1 MMQFVLPFLIN
12 FGVNKAMGMSTG
24 KALGLAGVQAFA
36 GPAASAGS
44 AGATGASAMVGSEIT
59 ALGTQAATQGIT
71 QGGIGGIVGNAL
83 TGGGGLSSLTSGPAA
98 QALLMEG
105 GKTLLSSQLD
115 KRYGI
120 NPMLT
125 YGGVTAL
132 QGGVGGL
139 GEGGKGFME
148 GAKGAFA
155 NPVTGK
161 PLMAPSVPGKE
172 SSSLLGLGKESGITG
187 LGTGADI
194 GLGITAT
201 SLLDSLG
208 KKGKPEDKPTEKFN
222 VNYPNVKDIV
232 TNFNIKDPVTGQVSR
247 LAIGETPEE
256 RFMKTG
262 YQSRFKDGGLA
273 KFNQGALVSMLPGK
287 SVSDEKDPSIY
298 KRAYNFVTDETGNGD
313 MEEDTMLAQLADG
326 EFVTTA
332 KAVLGAGIFQGAKPN
347 DMSSMRDKGA
357 KFFYEQQARFKRIY
371 EMLEEAKEKK
381 EQAA

>member
-24 KALGLAGVQAFA
+24 KALGLAGVQGFMP
-36 GPAASAGS
+36 GG
-44 AGATGASAMVGSEIT
+44 GGVGG
-59 ALGTQAATQGIT
+59 LVGTATQG
-71 QGGIGGIVGNAL
+71 GSAMSLAN
-83 TGGGGLSSLTSGPAA
+83 LSNIAP
-98 QALLMEG
+98 QQLLMEG
-105 GKTLLSSQLD
+105 GKTLLSAQLD

-125 YGGVTAL
+125 YSGASAL
-132 QGGVGGL
+132 QGGIGGL
-139 GEGGKGFME
+139 GEGGKGFLE
-148 GAKGAFA
+148 GAKGSFT
-155 NPVTGK
+155 NPVSGK
-161 PLMAPSVPGKE
+161 PLMAPGTGE
-172 SSSLLGLGKESGITG
+172 ASSNLLGLGKESGITG

-194 GLGITAT
+194 GLGIAGT
-201 SLLDSLG
+201 SLLSG
-208 KKGKPEDKPTEKFN
+208 MGGEEAPQKTEEKVN
-222 VNYPNVKDIV
+222 ENYPNVKDIV
-232 TNFNIKDPVTGQVSR
+232 TNFNIKDPVTGATSK

-262 YQSRFKDGGLA
+262 YKSRFKDGGLA

-332 KAVLGAGIFQGAKPN
+332 KAVLGAGIFQGAKPS
-347 DMSSMRDKGA
+347 DIGGMRDKGA

-371 EMLEEAKEKK
+371 EMLEEAKRSK

>member
-1 MMQFVLPFLIN
+1 MVPAFVLPFLIN

-36 GPAASAGS
+36 PVPPGSDAAA
-44 AGATGASAMVGSEIT
+44 
-59 ALGTQAATQGIT
+59 
-71 QGGIGGIVGNAL
+71 GGIGGILG
-83 TGGGGLSSLTSGPAA
+83 SGAFTAEKLGSAA
-98 QALLMEG
+98 VQKQLLMEG

-120 NPMLT
+120 NPALAYT
-125 YGGVTAL
+125 GASAL
-132 QGGVGGL
+132 QGGLGAFDPTKTGFAGAKQAIGLGGADAAKTTVAGDAATKQAADTATKTGGL
-139 GEGGKGFME
+139 FGKGEGI
-148 GAKGAFA
+148 
-155 NPVTGK
+155 
-161 PLMAPSVPGKE
+161 
-172 SSSLLGLGKESGITG
+172 LGY
-187 LGTGADI
+187 GTGADI
-194 GLGITAT
+194 GAGIAAT
-201 SLLDSLG
+201 TLLSGMGGEDEP
-208 KKGKPEDKPTEKFN
+208 KKTEEKVN
-222 VNYPNVKDIV
+222 ENYPNVKDIV
-232 TNFNIKDPVTGQVSR
+232 TNFNIKDPVTGQTSK

-256 RFMKTG
+256 RFMKVG
-262 YQSRFKDGGLA
+262 YTPRYKDGGIA

-332 KAVLGAGIFQGAKPN
+332 KAVLGAGIFQGAKPS
-347 DMSSMRDKGA
+347 DIGGMRDKGA

-371 EMLEEAKEKK
+371 EMLEEAKRSK

>member
-24 KALGLAGVQAFA
+24 KALGLAGVQAFT
-36 GPAASAGS
+36 GPAGSASTFAPGTSELASAG
-44 AGATGASAMVGSEIT
+44 ASAS
-59 ALGTQAATQGIT
+59 
-71 QGGIGGIVGNAL
+71 QGGIGGFLSSAL
-83 TGGGGLSSLTSGPAA
+83 TSPSGFGGIDKS
-98 QALLMEG
+98 ALLMEG
-105 GKTLLSSQLD
+105 GKTLLSAQLD

-132 QGGVGGL
+132 QGGLGGL
-139 GEGGKGFME
+139 EAGKGFTE
-148 GAKGAFA
+148 GAKGAFT
-155 NPVTGK
+155 NPVSGK
-161 PLMAPSVPGKE
+161 PLMAQGTGE
-172 SSSLLGLGKESGITG
+172 ASSNLLGLGKESGITG

-194 GLGITAT
+194 GLGIGAT
-201 SLLDSLG
+201 TLLGSMGG
-208 KKGKPEDKPTEKFN
+208 KDEPKKTEEKFN
-222 VNYPNVKDIV
+222 ENYPNVKDVV
-232 TNFNIKDPVTGQVSR
+232 TNFNIIDPVTGTKSK
-247 LAIGETPEE
+247 LAIGESPEE
-256 RFMKTG
+256 RFIKTG
-262 YQSRFKDGGLA
+262 YKPRFKDGGLA

-332 KAVLGAGIFQGAKPN
+332 KAVLGAGIFQGAKPS

-371 EMLEEAKEKK
+371 EMLEEAKQSK

>member
-1 MMQFVLPFLIN
+1 LPFLIN

-24 KALGLAGVQAFA
+24 KALGLAGVQAFT
-36 GPAASAGS
+36 GPAGS
-44 AGATGASAMVGSEIT
+44 GGGGIGGLVG
-59 ALGTQAATQGIT
+59 AATQGGAQMT
-71 QGGIGGIVGNAL
+71 
-83 TGGGGLSSLTSGPAA
+83 AA
-98 QALLMEG
+98 NLGSIAGKDLLMEG
-105 GKTLLSSQLD
+105 GKTLLSAQLD

-125 YGGVTAL
+125 YGGATAL
-132 QGGVGGL
+132 QGGIGGL
-139 GEGGKGFME
+139 GEGGKGFLE
-148 GAKGAFA
+148 GAKGSFT
-155 NPVTGK
+155 NPATGK
-161 PLMAPSVPGKE
+161 PLISPAATTAPGAAKASEGI
-172 SSSLLGLGKESGITG
+172 LGF
-187 LGTGADI
+187 GTGADI
-194 GLGITAT
+194 GAGIAAT
-201 SLLDSLG
+201 TFLSGMGDKG
-208 KKGKPEDKPTEKFN
+208 GEEKKTEEKVN

-232 TNFNIKDPVTGQVSR
+232 TNFNIKDPVTGATSK

-256 RFMKTG
+256 RFMKVG
-262 YQSRFKDGGLA
+262 YTPRYKDGGIA

-332 KAVLGAGIFQGAKPN
+332 KAVLGAGIFQGAKPS
-347 DMSSMRDKGA
+347 DIGGMRDKGA

-371 EMLEEAKEKK
+371 EMLEEAKRSK

>member
-24 KALGLAGVQAFA
+24 KALGLAGVQAFT
-36 GPAASAGS
+36 GPAGS
-44 AGATGASAMVGSEIT
+44 GGGGIGGLVG
-59 ALGTQAATQGIT
+59 AATQGGA
-71 QGGIGGIVGNAL
+71 QM
-83 TGGGGLSSLTSGPAA
+83 SLANLGTIAGKD
-98 QALLMEG
+98 LLMEG
-105 GKTLLSSQLD
+105 GKTLLSAQLD

-125 YGGVTAL
+125 YGGASAL
-132 QGGVGGL
+132 QGGIGAIGT
-139 GEGGKGFME
+139 EQGFM
-148 GAKGAFA
+148 GGVKGAFT
-155 NPVTGK
+155 NPVSGK
-161 PLMAPSVPGKE
+161 PLMAPGTGE
-172 SSSLLGLGKESGITG
+172 ASSNLLGLGKESGITG

-194 GLGITAT
+194 GLGIGAT
-201 SLLDSLG
+201 TLLSG
-208 KKGKPEDKPTEKFN
+208 MGGGEEPKKTEEKVN
-222 VNYPNVKDIV
+222 ENYPNVKDIV
-232 TNFNIKDPVTGQVSR
+232 TNFNIKDPVTGQTSK

-256 RFMKTG
+256 RFMKVG
-262 YQSRFKDGGLA
+262 YTPRYKDGGIA

-313 MEEDTMLAQLADG
+313 MDEDTMLAQLADG

-332 KAVLGAGIFQGAKPN
+332 KAVLGAGIFQGAKPG
-347 DMSSMRDKGA
+347 DMSGMRDKGA

-371 EMLEEAKEKK
+371 EMLEEAKQSK

>member
-1 MMQFVLPFLIN
+1 MLPAFVLPFLIN

-24 KALGLAGVQAFA
+24 KALGLAGVQAFT
-36 GPAASAGS
+36 GPAGS
-44 AGATGASAMVGSEIT
+44 GGGGIGGLVG
-59 ALGTQAATQGIT
+59 AATQGGAQMT
-71 QGGIGGIVGNAL
+71 
-83 TGGGGLSSLTSGPAA
+83 AA
-98 QALLMEG
+98 NLGTIAGKDLLMEG
-105 GKTLLSSQLD
+105 GKTLLSAQLD

-125 YGGVTAL
+125 YGGATAL
-132 QGGVGGL
+132 QGGIGAIGT
-139 GEGGKGFME
+139 EQGFM
-148 GAKGAFA
+148 GGVKGAFT
-155 NPVTGK
+155 NPVSGK

-172 SSSLLGLGKESGITG
+172 TASVLGLGKESGITG

-194 GLGITAT
+194 GLGIGAT
-201 SLLDSLG
+201 SLLGGMGGEDEP
-208 KKGKPEDKPTEKFN
+208 KKTEEKVN
-222 VNYPNVKDIV
+222 ENYPNVKDIV
-232 TNFNIKDPVTGQVSR
+232 TNFNIKDPVTGQTSK

-256 RFMKTG
+256 RFMKVG
-262 YQSRFKDGGLA
+262 YTPRYKDGGIA

-313 MEEDTMLAQLADG
+313 MDEDTMLAQLADG

-332 KAVLGAGIFQGAKPN
+332 KAVLGAGIFQGAKPD
-347 DMSSMRDKGA
+347 DMNGMRDKGA

-371 EMLEEAKEKK
+371 EMLEEAKQSK

>member
-24 KALGLAGVQAFA
+24 KALGLAGVQAFT
-36 GPAASAGS
+36 GPAGS
-44 AGATGASAMVGSEIT
+44 GGGGIGGLVG
-59 ALGTQAATQGIT
+59 AATQGGAQMT
-71 QGGIGGIVGNAL
+71 
-83 TGGGGLSSLTSGPAA
+83 AA
-98 QALLMEG
+98 NLGSIAGKDLLMEG
-105 GKTLLSSQLD
+105 GKTLLSAQLD

-125 YGGVTAL
+125 YGGATAL
-132 QGGVGGL
+132 QGGIGAIGT
-139 GEGGKGFME
+139 EKGFM
-148 GAKGAFA
+148 GGVKGAFT
-155 NPVTGK
+155 NPVSGK
-161 PLMAPSVPGKE
+161 PLMAPGTGE
-172 SSSLLGLGKESGITG
+172 ASSNLLGLGKESGITG

-194 GLGITAT
+194 GLGIGAT
-201 SLLDSLG
+201 SLLSDMG
-208 KKGKPEDKPTEKFN
+208 GGEEPKKTEEKVN
-222 VNYPNVKDIV
+222 ENYPNVKDIV
-232 TNFNIKDPVTGQVSR
+232 TNFNIKDPVTGQTSK

-256 RFMKTG
+256 RFMKVG
-262 YQSRFKDGGLA
+262 YTPRYKDGGIA

-332 KAVLGAGIFQGAKPN
+332 KAVLGAGIFQGAKPS
-347 DMSSMRDKGA
+347 DIGGMRDKGA

-371 EMLEEAKEKK
+371 EMLEEAKRSK

>member
-24 KALGLAGVQAFA
+24 KALGLAGVQAFT
-36 GPAASAGS
+36 GPAGS
-44 AGATGASAMVGSEIT
+44 GG
-59 ALGTQAATQGIT
+59 
-71 QGGIGGIVGNAL
+71 GGIGGLVGTA
-83 TGGGGLSSLTSGPAA
+83 TQGGAQMSLANLGTISGE
-98 QALLMEG
+98 ALLKEG
-105 GKTLLSSQLD
+105 GKTLISAQAD

-125 YGGVTAL
+125 YGGLTGL
-132 QGGVGGL
+132 EGGIAGL
-139 GEGGKGFME
+139 GEGGKGFTE
-148 GAKGAFA
+148 GFKGAFT
-155 NPVTGK
+155 NPATGK
-161 PLMAPSVPGKE
+161 QLISPAATTAPGVAKASEGI
-172 SSSLLGLGKESGITG
+172 LGF
-187 LGTGADI
+187 GTGADI
-194 GLGITAT
+194 GAGIAAT
-201 SLLDSLG
+201 TFLSGMSDKG
-208 KKGKPEDKPTEKFN
+208 GEEKKTEEKVN
-222 VNYPNVKDIV
+222 ENYPNVKDIV
-232 TNFNIKDPVTGQVSR
+232 TNFNIKDPVTGATSK

-262 YQSRFKDGGLA
+262 YKSRFKDGGLA

-332 KAVLGAGIFQGAKPN
+332 KAVLGAGIFQGAKPS
-347 DMSSMRDKGA
+347 DIGGMRDKGA

-371 EMLEEAKEKK
+371 EMLEEAKRSK

>member
-1 MMQFVLPFLIN
+1 MVPAFVLPFLIN

-36 GPAASAGS
+36 PVPPGSDAAA
-44 AGATGASAMVGSEIT
+44 
-59 ALGTQAATQGIT
+59 
-71 QGGIGGIVGNAL
+71 GGIGGILG
-83 TGGGGLSSLTSGPAA
+83 SGAFTAEKLGSAA
-98 QALLMEG
+98 VQKQLLMEG

-120 NPMLT
+120 NPALAYT
-125 YGGVTAL
+125 GASAL
-132 QGGVGGL
+132 QGGIGAL
-139 GEGGKGFME
+139 GTEQGFMG
-148 GAKGAFA
+148 GAKQA
-155 NPVTGK
+155 
-161 PLMAPSVPGKE
+161 
-172 SSSLLGLGKESGITG
+172 LGLGGTDVAKTTVAGDAATKQAADTATKTGGLFGKGEGILG
-187 LGTGADI
+187 YGTGADI
-194 GLGITAT
+194 GAGIAAT
-201 SLLDSLG
+201 TLLSG
-208 KKGKPEDKPTEKFN
+208 MGEGEEPKKTEEKVN
-222 VNYPNVKDIV
+222 ENYPNVKDIV
-232 TNFNIKDPVTGQVSR
+232 TNFNIKDPVTGATSK

-262 YQSRFKDGGLA
+262 YKSRFKDGGLA

-332 KAVLGAGIFQGAKPN
+332 KAVLGAGIFQGAKPG
-347 DMSSMRDKGA
+347 DMSGMRDKGA

-371 EMLEEAKEKK
+371 EMLEEAKQSK

>member
-24 KALGLAGVQAFA
+24 KALGLAGVQAFT
-36 GPAASAGS
+36 GPAGS
-44 AGATGASAMVGSEIT
+44 GGGGIGGLVG
-59 ALGTQAATQGIT
+59 AATQGGAQMT
-71 QGGIGGIVGNAL
+71 
-83 TGGGGLSSLTSGPAA
+83 AA
-98 QALLMEG
+98 NLGSIAGKDLLMEG
-105 GKTLLSSQLD
+105 GKTLLSAQLD

-120 NPMLT
+120 NPMLS
-125 YGGVTAL
+125 YAGASAL
-132 QGGVGGL
+132 QGGIGAIGT
-139 GEGGKGFME
+139 EQGFM
-148 GAKGAFA
+148 GGVKGAFT
-155 NPVTGK
+155 NPVSGK

-172 SSSLLGLGKESGITG
+172 TASVLGLGKESGITG

-194 GLGITAT
+194 GLGIGAT
-201 SLLDSLG
+201 TLLGGMGGEDEP
-208 KKGKPEDKPTEKFN
+208 KKTEEKVN
-222 VNYPNVKDIV
+222 ENYPNVKDIV
-232 TNFNIKDPVTGQVSR
+232 TNFNIKDPVTGQTSK

-256 RFMKTG
+256 RFMKVG
-262 YQSRFKDGGLA
+262 YTPRFKDGGIA

-313 MEEDTMLAQLADG
+313 MDEDTMLAQLADG

-332 KAVLGAGIFQGAKPN
+332 KAVLGAGIFQGAKPG
-347 DMSSMRDKGA
+347 DMSGMRDKGA

-371 EMLEEAKEKK
+371 EMLEEAKRSK

>member
-24 KALGLAGVQAFA
+24 KALGLAGVQAFT
-36 GPAASAGS
+36 GPAGSASTFAPGTSELASAG
-44 AGATGASAMVGSEIT
+44 ASAS
-59 ALGTQAATQGIT
+59 
-71 QGGIGGIVGNAL
+71 QGGIGGFLSSAL
-83 TGGGGLSSLTSGPAA
+83 TSPSGFGGIDKS
-98 QALLMEG
+98 ALLMEG
-105 GKTLLSSQLD
+105 GKTLLSAQLD

-125 YGGVTAL
+125 YGGVTGL
-132 QGGVGGL
+132 QGGLGGL
-139 GEGGKGFME
+139 ESGKGFTE
-148 GAKGAFA
+148 GFKGAFT
-155 NPVTGK
+155 NPVSGK
-161 PLMAPSVPGKE
+161 PLMAPGTGE
-172 SSSLLGLGKESGITG
+172 ASSNLLGLGKESGITG

-194 GLGITAT
+194 GLGIGAT
-201 SLLDSLG
+201 TLLGSMGGEDEP
-208 KKGKPEDKPTEKFN
+208 KKTEEKFN
-222 VNYPNVKDIV
+222 ENYPNVKDVV
-232 TNFNIKDPVTGQVSR
+232 TNFNIIDPVTGTKSK
-247 LAIGETPEE
+247 LAIGESPEE

-262 YQSRFKDGGLA
+262 YKPRFKDGGLA

-332 KAVLGAGIFQGAKPN
+332 KAVLGAGIFQGAKPS

-371 EMLEEAKEKK
+371 EMLEEAKQNK

>member
-1 MMQFVLPFLIN
+1 MVPAFVLPFLIN

-24 KALGLAGVQAFA
+24 KALGLAGVQALVPIPGA
-36 GPAASAGS
+36 EGS
-44 AGATGASAMVGSEIT
+44 AGALSGGAG
-59 ALGTQAATQGIT
+59 
-71 QGGIGGIVGNAL
+71 GGIGSVVGQAL
-83 TGGGGLSSLTSGPAA
+83 QGEGLKTLGQSALSK
-98 QALLMEG
+98 QLLMEG
-105 GKTLLSSQLD
+105 GKTLLAAQAD

-120 NPMLT
+120 NPMLA
-125 YGGVTAL
+125 YGGLQGL
-132 QGGVGGL
+132 QGGIGALGTEQGFTGGFQQALGFGGADPTAKGVSNVAKDTATKTATDTATKTGGL
-139 GEGGKGFME
+139 FGKGEGI
-148 GAKGAFA
+148 
-155 NPVTGK
+155 
-161 PLMAPSVPGKE
+161 
-172 SSSLLGLGKESGITG
+172 LGY
-187 LGTGADI
+187 GTGADI
-194 GLGITAT
+194 GAGIAATTLLGGMG
-201 SLLDSLG
+201 D
-208 KKGKPEDKPTEKFN
+208 KGGTEEKQEEQVN

-232 TNFNIKDPVTGQVSR
+232 TNFNIKDPVTGATSK

-262 YQSRFKDGGLA
+262 YKSRFKDGGLA
-273 KFNQGALVSMLPGK
+273 KFNKGALVSMLPGK

-332 KAVLGAGIFQGAKPN
+332 KAVLGAGIFQGAKPS

-371 EMLEEAKEKK
+371 EMLEEAKQSK

>member
-24 KALGLAGVQAFA
+24 KALGLAGVQAFT
-36 GPAASAGS
+36 GPAGS
-44 AGATGASAMVGSEIT
+44 GGGGIGGLVG
-59 ALGTQAATQGIT
+59 AATQGGAQMT
-71 QGGIGGIVGNAL
+71 
-83 TGGGGLSSLTSGPAA
+83 AA
-98 QALLMEG
+98 NLGSIAGKDLLMEG
-105 GKTLLSSQLD
+105 GKTLLSAQLD

-125 YGGVTAL
+125 YGGASAL
-132 QGGVGGL
+132 QGGIGAIGT
-139 GEGGKGFME
+139 EQGFM
-148 GAKGAFA
+148 GGVKGAFT
-155 NPVTGK
+155 NPVSGK
-161 PLMAPSVPGKE
+161 PLMAPNTGE
-172 SSSLLGLGKESGITG
+172 ASSNLLGLGKESGITG

-194 GLGITAT
+194 GLGIGAT
-201 SLLDSLG
+201 SLLSG
-208 KKGKPEDKPTEKFN
+208 MGGEEKPEKQEEKVN

-232 TNFNIKDPVTGQVSR
+232 TNFNIKDPVTGQTSK

-262 YQSRFKDGGLA
+262 YTSRFKDGGIA
-273 KFNQGALVSMLPGK
+273 QFNQGALVSMLPGK

-313 MEEDTMLAQLADG
+313 MDEDTMLAQLADG

-332 KAVLGAGIFQGAKPN
+332 KAVLGAGIFQGAKPS
-347 DMSSMRDKGA
+347 DMNGMRDKGA

-371 EMLEEAKEKK
+371 EMLEEAKQSK

>member
-1 MMQFVLPFLIN
+1 MVPAFVLPFLIN

-24 KALGLAGVQAFA
+24 KALGLAGVQAFVPIPGAEGSSGAFSGGA
-36 GPAASAGS
+36 G
-44 AGATGASAMVGSEIT
+44 
-59 ALGTQAATQGIT
+59 
-71 QGGIGGIVGNAL
+71 GGIGSIVGQAL
-83 TGGGGLSSLTSGPAA
+83 QGEGLKTLGSSAL
-98 QALLMEG
+98 QKQLLMEG
-105 GKTLLSSQLD
+105 GKTLISAQAD

-125 YGGVTAL
+125 YGGLQGL
-132 QGGVGGL
+132 QGGIGALGTEQGFTGGFQQALGFGGADATKAVTADTATKVSTDAATKQAANTATKTGGL
-139 GEGGKGFME
+139 FGKGEGI
-148 GAKGAFA
+148 
-155 NPVTGK
+155 
-161 PLMAPSVPGKE
+161 
-172 SSSLLGLGKESGITG
+172 LGY
-187 LGTGADI
+187 GTGADI
-194 GLGITAT
+194 GAGLFGTT
-201 SLLDSLG
+201 LLTGMGDKG
-208 KKGKPEDKPTEKFN
+208 GEEKKTEEKVN

-232 TNFNIKDPVTGQVSR
+232 TNFNIKDPVTGATSK

-262 YQSRFKDGGLA
+262 YTPRYKDGGIA
-273 KFNQGALVSMLPGK
+273 QFNQGALVSMLPGK

-332 KAVLGAGIFQGAKPN
+332 KAVLGAGIFQGAKPS

-371 EMLEEAKEKK
+371 EMLEEAKQSK

>member
-24 KALGLAGVQAFA
+24 KALGLAGVQAFT
-36 GPAASAGS
+36 GPAGSASTFAPGTSELASAG
-44 AGATGASAMVGSEIT
+44 ASAS
-59 ALGTQAATQGIT
+59 
-71 QGGIGGIVGNAL
+71 QGGIGGFLSSAL
-83 TGGGGLSSLTSGPAA
+83 TSPSGFGGIDKS
-98 QALLMEG
+98 ALLMEG
-105 GKTLLSSQLD
+105 GKTLLSAQLD

-132 QGGVGGL
+132 QGGLGGL
-139 GEGGKGFME
+139 EAGKGFTE
-148 GAKGAFA
+148 GAKGAFT
-155 NPVTGK
+155 NPVSGK
-161 PLMAPSVPGKE
+161 QLISPAATTAPGAAKASEGI
-172 SSSLLGLGKESGITG
+172 LGF
-187 LGTGADI
+187 GTGADI
-194 GLGITAT
+194 AAGIFGT
-201 SLLDSLG
+201 SLLSGMGGDKEP
-208 KKGKPEDKPTEKFN
+208 KKTEEKFN
-222 VNYPNVKDIV
+222 ENYPNVKDVV
-232 TNFNIKDPVTGQVSR
+232 TNFNIIDPVTGTKSK
-247 LAIGETPEE
+247 LAIGESPEE

-262 YQSRFKDGGLA
+262 YKPRFKDGGLA

-332 KAVLGAGIFQGAKPN
+332 KAVLGAGIFQGAKPS
-347 DMSSMRDKGA
+347 DISGMRDKGA

-371 EMLEEAKEKK
+371 EMLEEAKRSK

>member
-1 MMQFVLPFLIN
+1 MMQLVLPFLIN

-36 GPAASAGS
+36 GPAAGAGS
-44 AGATGASAMVGSEIT
+44 GGTFAAGTSEFAGA
-59 ALGTQAATQGIT
+59 AAQG
-71 QGGIGGIVGNAL
+71 GGIGGF
-83 TGGGGLSSLTSGPAA
+83 LSSALSSPAGFSGIDKS
-98 QALLMEG
+98 ALLMEG
-105 GKTLLSSQLD
+105 GKTLLSAQLD

-125 YGGVTAL
+125 YGGLTGL
-132 QGGVGGL
+132 QGGLGGL
-139 GEGGKGFME
+139 ESGKGFTE
-148 GAKGAFA
+148 GVKGAFN
-155 NPVTGK
+155 NPFGGDPSKLPVDPNAAKKASEGILGYGTGVDIG
-161 PLMAPSVPGKE
+161 AGIAATT
-172 SSSLLGLGKESGITG
+172 LLGGMGGDEEP
-187 LGTGADI
+187 
-194 GLGITAT
+194 
-201 SLLDSLG
+201 
-208 KKGKPEDKPTEKFN
+208 KKTEEKVN
-222 VNYPNVKDIV
+222 ENYPNVKDIV
-232 TNFNIKDPVTGQVSR
+232 TNFNIKDPVTGKTSK

-256 RFMKTG
+256 RFMKVG
-262 YQSRFKDGGLA
+262 YTPRYKDGGIA

-332 KAVLGAGIFQGAKPN
+332 KAVLGAGIFQGAKPG
-347 DMSSMRDKGA
+347 DMSGMRDKGA

-371 EMLEEAKEKK
+371 EMLEEAKRSK

>member
-24 KALGLAGVQAFA
+24 KALGLAGVQAFT
-36 GPAASAGS
+36 GPAGS
-44 AGATGASAMVGSEIT
+44 GG
-59 ALGTQAATQGIT
+59 
-71 QGGIGGIVGNAL
+71 GGIGGLVGTA
-83 TGGGGLSSLTSGPAA
+83 TQGGAQMSLANLGTISGE
-98 QALLMEG
+98 ALLKEG
-105 GKTLLSSQLD
+105 GKTLLSAQLD

-125 YGGVTAL
+125 YGGLTGL
-132 QGGVGGL
+132 EGGIAGL
-139 GEGGKGFME
+139 GEGGKGFTE
-148 GAKGAFA
+148 GVKGAFN
-155 NPVTGK
+155 NPFGGDPSKLPGAGVPVDPNAAKKASEGILGYGTGVDIG
-161 PLMAPSVPGKE
+161 AGIAATT
-172 SSSLLGLGKESGITG
+172 LLGGMGGE
-187 LGTGADI
+187 DQ
-194 GLGITAT
+194 
-201 SLLDSLG
+201 
-208 KKGKPEDKPTEKFN
+208 PEKQEEKVN
-222 VNYPNVKDIV
+222 ENYPNVKDIV
-232 TNFNIKDPVTGQVSR
+232 TNFNIKDPVTGATSK

-262 YQSRFKDGGLA
+262 YKSRFKDGGLA

-313 MEEDTMLAQLADG
+313 MDEDTMLAQLADG

-332 KAVLGAGIFQGAKPN
+332 KAVLGAGIFQGAKPS
-347 DMSSMRDKGA
+347 DISGMRDKGA

-371 EMLEEAKEKK
+371 EMLEEAKRSK

>member
-24 KALGLAGVQAFA
+24 KALGLAGVQAFT
-36 GPAASAGS
+36 GPAGS
-44 AGATGASAMVGSEIT
+44 GGGGIGGLVG
-59 ALGTQAATQGIT
+59 AATQGGAQMT
-71 QGGIGGIVGNAL
+71 
-83 TGGGGLSSLTSGPAA
+83 AA
-98 QALLMEG
+98 NLGSIAGKDLLMEG
-105 GKTLLSSQLD
+105 GKTLLSAQLD

-125 YGGVTAL
+125 YGGASAL
-132 QGGVGGL
+132 QGGIGAIGT
-139 GEGGKGFME
+139 EQGFM
-148 GAKGAFA
+148 GGVKGAFT
-155 NPVTGK
+155 NPVSGK
-161 PLMAPSVPGKE
+161 PLMAPGTGE
-172 SSSLLGLGKESGITG
+172 ASSNLLGLGKESGITG

-194 GLGITAT
+194 GLGIGAT
-201 SLLDSLG
+201 SLLSDMG
-208 KKGKPEDKPTEKFN
+208 GGEEPKKTEEKVN
-222 VNYPNVKDIV
+222 ENYPNVKDIV
-232 TNFNIKDPVTGQVSR
+232 TNFNIKNPVTGQTSK

-256 RFMKTG
+256 RFMKVG
-262 YQSRFKDGGLA
+262 YTPRYKDGGIA

-313 MEEDTMLAQLADG
+313 MDEDTMLAQLADG

-332 KAVLGAGIFQGAKPN
+332 KAVLGAGIFQGAKPSDIN
-347 DMSSMRDKGA
+347 GMRDKGA

-371 EMLEEAKEKK
+371 EMLEEAKQGK

>member
-36 GPAASAGS
+36 GPAAGAGS
-44 AGATGASAMVGSEIT
+44 GGTFAAGTSEFAGA
-59 ALGTQAATQGIT
+59 AAQG
-71 QGGIGGIVGNAL
+71 GGIGGF
-83 TGGGGLSSLTSGPAA
+83 LSSALSSPAGFSGIDKS
-98 QALLMEG
+98 ALLMEG
-105 GKTLLSSQLD
+105 GKTLLSAQLD

-125 YGGVTAL
+125 YGGLTGL
-132 QGGVGGL
+132 QGGLGGL
-139 GEGGKGFME
+139 ESGKGFTE
-148 GAKGAFA
+148 GAKGAFT
-155 NPVTGK
+155 NPVSGK
-161 PLMAPSVPGKE
+161 PLMAPGTGE
-172 SSSLLGLGKESGITG
+172 ASSNLLGLGKESGITG

-194 GLGITAT
+194 GLGIGAT
-201 SLLDSLG
+201 TLLG
-208 KKGKPEDKPTEKFN
+208 GMGGEEEPKKTEEKFN
-222 VNYPNVKDIV
+222 ENYPNVKDVV
-232 TNFNIKDPVTGQVSR
+232 TNFNIIDPVTGTKSK
-247 LAIGETPEE
+247 LAIGESPEE

-262 YQSRFKDGGLA
+262 YKPRFKDGGLA

-332 KAVLGAGIFQGAKPN
+332 KAVLGAGIFQGAKPS

-371 EMLEEAKEKK
+371 EMLEEAKQSK

>member
-1 MMQFVLPFLIN
+1 MVPAFVLPFLIN

-24 KALGLAGVQAFA
+24 KALGLAGVQAFVPIPGA
-36 GPAASAGS
+36 EGS
-44 AGATGASAMVGSEIT
+44 TGAFSGGAG
-59 ALGTQAATQGIT
+59 
-71 QGGIGGIVGNAL
+71 GGIGSIVGQAL
-83 TGGGGLSSLTSGPAA
+83 QGEGLKTLGSSAL
-98 QALLMEG
+98 QKQLLMEG
-105 GKTLLSSQLD
+105 GKTLISAQAD

-125 YGGVTAL
+125 YGGLQGL
-132 QGGVGGL
+132 QGGIGALGTEQGFTGGFQQALGFGGADATKAVTADTATKVSTDAATKQAANTATKTGGL
-139 GEGGKGFME
+139 FGKGEGI
-148 GAKGAFA
+148 
-155 NPVTGK
+155 
-161 PLMAPSVPGKE
+161 
-172 SSSLLGLGKESGITG
+172 LGY
-187 LGTGADI
+187 GTGADI
-194 GLGITAT
+194 GAGLFGTT
-201 SLLDSLG
+201 LLTGMGDKG
-208 KKGKPEDKPTEKFN
+208 GEEKKTEEKVN

-232 TNFNIKDPVTGQVSR
+232 TNFNIKDPVTGATSK

-262 YQSRFKDGGLA
+262 YTPRYKDGGIA
-273 KFNQGALVSMLPGK
+273 QFNQGALVSMLPGK

-332 KAVLGAGIFQGAKPN
+332 KAVLGAGIFQGAKPS
-347 DMSSMRDKGA
+347 DISSMRDKGA

-371 EMLEEAKEKK
+371 EMLEEAKQSK

>member
-24 KALGLAGVQAFA
+24 KALGLAGVQAFT
-36 GPAASAGS
+36 GPAGS
-44 AGATGASAMVGSEIT
+44 GGGGIGGLVG
-59 ALGTQAATQGIT
+59 AATQGGA
-71 QGGIGGIVGNAL
+71 QM
-83 TGGGGLSSLTSGPAA
+83 SLANLGTIAGKD
-98 QALLMEG
+98 LLMEG
-105 GKTLLSSQLD
+105 GKTLLSAQLD

-125 YGGVTAL
+125 YGGATAL
-132 QGGVGGL
+132 QGGIGAIGT
-139 GEGGKGFME
+139 EQGFM
-148 GAKGAFA
+148 GGVKGAFT
-155 NPVTGK
+155 NPATGK

-172 SSSLLGLGKESGITG
+172 TASVLGLGSEKGITG

-194 GLGITAT
+194 GLGIGAT
-201 SLLDSLG
+201 TLLSGMGDKG
-208 KKGKPEDKPTEKFN
+208 GGEKKTEEQVN

-232 TNFNIKDPVTGQVSR
+232 TNFNIKDPITGATSK

-262 YQSRFKDGGLA
+262 YKPRFKDGGLA

-332 KAVLGAGIFQGAKPN
+332 KAVLGAGIFQGAKPS
-347 DMSSMRDKGA
+347 DMSAMRDKGA

-371 EMLEEAKEKK
+371 EMLEEAKQNK

>member
-1 MMQFVLPFLIN
+1 MVPAFVLPFLIN

-36 GPAASAGS
+36 PVPPGSDAAA
-44 AGATGASAMVGSEIT
+44 
-59 ALGTQAATQGIT
+59 
-71 QGGIGGIVGNAL
+71 GGIGGILG
-83 TGGGGLSSLTSGPAA
+83 SGAFTAEKLGSAA
-98 QALLMEG
+98 VQKQLLMEG

-120 NPMLT
+120 NPALAYT
-125 YGGVTAL
+125 GASAL
-132 QGGVGGL
+132 QGGLGAFDPTKTGFAGAKQAIGL
-139 GEGGKGFME
+139 G
-148 GAKGAFA
+148 GADAAKT
-155 NPVTGK
+155 VTGDAAKTVAGDAAKTAANEAVK
-161 PLMAPSVPGKE
+161 PGLFGGTQGGI
-172 SSSLLGLGKESGITG
+172 LGY
-187 LGTGADI
+187 GTGADI
-194 GLGITAT
+194 GAGIAAT
-201 SLLDSLG
+201 TFLSGMGD
-208 KKGKPEDKPTEKFN
+208 KGESKEEVKEGFN
-222 VNYPNVKDIV
+222 QNYPNVKDVV
-232 TNFNIKDPVTGQVSR
+232 TNFNIIDPVTGTKSK
-247 LAIGETPEE
+247 LAIGESPEE

-262 YQSRFKDGGLA
+262 YKPRFKDGGLA

-332 KAVLGAGIFQGAKPN
+332 KAVLGAGIFQGAKPS

-371 EMLEEAKEKK
+371 EMLEEAKRSK

>member
-1 MMQFVLPFLIN
+1 MTIPAFVLPFLIN

-24 KALGLAGVQAFA
+24 KALGLAGVQAIMPIPGAEGSSGAFA
-36 GPAASAGS
+36 GGAG
-44 AGATGASAMVGSEIT
+44 
-59 ALGTQAATQGIT
+59 
-71 QGGIGGIVGNAL
+71 GGIGSVVG
-83 TGGGGLSSLTSGPAA
+83 
-98 QALLMEG
+98 QALQGEGLKTLGQSALQKQLIMEG
-105 GKTLLSSQLD
+105 GKTLLSAQAD

-120 NPMLT
+120 NPMLA
-125 YGGVTAL
+125 YGGLQGL
-132 QGGVGGL
+132 QGGIGALGTEQGFTGGFQQALGFGGADATKGVSTVAKDTATKTATDTATKTGGL
-139 GEGGKGFME
+139 FGKGEGI
-148 GAKGAFA
+148 
-155 NPVTGK
+155 
-161 PLMAPSVPGKE
+161 
-172 SSSLLGLGKESGITG
+172 LGY
-187 LGTGADI
+187 GTGADI
-194 GLGITAT
+194 GAGIAATTLLGGMG
-201 SLLDSLG
+201 D
-208 KKGKPEDKPTEKFN
+208 KGGTEEKQEEQFN

-232 TNFNIKDPVTGQVSR
+232 TNFNIKDPVTGATSK

-262 YQSRFKDGGLA
+262 YKSRFKDGGLA
-273 KFNQGALVSMLPGK
+273 KFNKGALVSMLPGK

-332 KAVLGAGIFQGAKPN
+332 KAVLGAGIFQGAKPS
-347 DMSSMRDKGA
+347 DMSAMRDKGA

>member
-24 KALGLAGVQAFA
+24 KALGLAGVQAFT
-36 GPAASAGS
+36 GPAGS
-44 AGATGASAMVGSEIT
+44 GGGGIGGLVG
-59 ALGTQAATQGIT
+59 AATQGGAQMT
-71 QGGIGGIVGNAL
+71 
-83 TGGGGLSSLTSGPAA
+83 AA
-98 QALLMEG
+98 NLGSIAGKDLLMEG
-105 GKTLLSSQLD
+105 GKTLLSAQLD

-125 YGGVTAL
+125 YGGASAL
-132 QGGVGGL
+132 QGGIGAIGT
-139 GEGGKGFME
+139 EQGFM
-148 GAKGAFA
+148 GGVKGAFT
-155 NPVTGK
+155 NPVSGK
-161 PLMAPSVPGKE
+161 PLMAPGTGE
-172 SSSLLGLGKESGITG
+172 ASSNLLGLGKESGITG

-194 GLGITAT
+194 GLGIGAT
-201 SLLDSLG
+201 SLLSDMG
-208 KKGKPEDKPTEKFN
+208 GGEEPKKTEEKVN
-222 VNYPNVKDIV
+222 ENYPNVKDIV
-232 TNFNIKDPVTGQVSR
+232 TNFNIKDPVTGQTSK

-256 RFMKTG
+256 RFMKVG
-262 YQSRFKDGGLA
+262 YTPRYKDGGIA

-313 MEEDTMLAQLADG
+313 MDEDTMLAQLADG

-332 KAVLGAGIFQGAKPN
+332 KAVLGAGIFQGAKPS
-347 DMSSMRDKGA
+347 DMNGMRDKGA

-371 EMLEEAKEKK
+371 EMLEEAKQSK